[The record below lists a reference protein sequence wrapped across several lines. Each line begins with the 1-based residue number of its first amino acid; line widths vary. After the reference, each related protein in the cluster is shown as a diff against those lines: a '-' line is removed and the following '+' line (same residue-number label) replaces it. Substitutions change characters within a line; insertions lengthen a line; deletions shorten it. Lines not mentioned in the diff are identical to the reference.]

1 MVTLKRVPRKTK
13 NESGKSLDRE
23 LSITSFFFLI
33 CFNFKLAVNEKFHW
47 KGGSCEQH
55 CIAKHSC
62 EVFLKSL
69 A

>member
-23 LSITSFFFLI
+23 LSITSFFLI
-33 CFNFKLAVNEKFHW
+33 CFNFKQAVNEKFHW
-47 KGGSCEQH
+47 KDGSCEQH